1 MRLFSQKRF
10 RILGHAPDGA
20 FLFAVGFLVIGGLFA
35 LASASSDIAAI
46 RYATPSYFL
55 LGQILKGLLPGLVGF
70 LIGYVVYYRR
80 WKRFSFILFLL
91 NIILLVLV
99 FTPLGYAAKGSHRW
113 IELGPLSFQPS
124 ELLKITF
131 VLYLASLFSS
141 THMRSLKGSW
151 KMALGFIALSGL
163 VGGLIFLQPATTM
176 AIVILTSGL
185 IMFIFSGARM
195 RHVAAVVG
203 LAVVGISVLV
213 AITPYRFDR
222 FVPFWN
228 ETIAKPF
235 PSLAIDDVEVD
246 SFHVDQSRISI
257 GAGGVTGVGFGEST
271 SKYSVLPEPM
281 GDSIFSVIAE
291 EFGFVGSVVVII
303 LYGLIFW
310 RGTDIV
316 KKSRDDF
323 ARLVT
328 LGFVSIIT
336 IQTLIHIGANSGT
349 LPFTGMPLPFVSYG
363 GTALA
368 ISLTMVGVI
377 ANISRHTG
385 KHSSL

>member
-1 MRLFSQKRF
+1 MRLFSQKL

-20 FLFAVGFLVIGGLFA
+20 FLFAILFLVVGGLFA

-46 RYATPSYFL
+46 RYGTPSYFL
-55 LGQILKGLLPGLVGF
+55 LGQILKGLLPGIVGF
-70 LIGYVVYYRR
+70 FIGYVVYYRR
-80 WKRFSFILFLL
+80 WKRVSFFLFAL
-91 NIILLVLV
+91 NIVLLLLV
-99 FTPLGYAAKGSHRW
+99 FTPFGYAAKGSHRW

-141 THMRSLKGSW
+141 THVRSMKGSW
-151 KMALGFIALSGL
+151 KMALVFMGLSAL

-176 AIVILTSGL
+176 AVVILSSGF
-185 IMFIFSGARM
+185 IMFVFSGARAK
-195 RHVAAVVG
+195 HI
-203 LAVVGISVLV
+203 ISVLV
-213 AITPYRFDR
+213 LAGVVVGSLVALTPYRFDR

-228 ETIAKPF
+228 QIIAIPF
-235 PSLAIDDVEVD
+235 PSLAIDDIEVD
-246 SFHVDQSRISI
+246 SFHVNQSRISI
-257 GAGGVTGVGFGEST
+257 GAGGISGVGFGEST

-291 EFGFVGSVVVII
+291 EFGFIGSMVVMV
-303 LYGLIFW
+303 LYGIVFW

-336 IQTLIHIGANSGT
+336 IQTLIHIGANSGIV
-349 LPFTGMPLPFVSYG
+349 PFTGIPLPFVSYG

-368 ISLTMVGVI
+368 ISLTMIGVI